1 MVSLEKRQ
9 NVSEAINA
17 DADLRRIQR
26 LLDGETISESETP
39 RDGIRE
45 QLLQAISAKDGLKF
59 NEIADDLGKRKIGP
73 DCDWCQDDF
82 LVFLLLLGNELFGHS
97 VSCIQRVIEARRNT
111 PNSLPQKINEVFA
124 ALYRQEFGIDG
135 ELAFLKVPFLHVTG
149 HLKIGARDA
158 GKVLT
163 EVSDSELWN
172 QFSPFLRLLT
182 QKAHDLVLI
191 SRTPQVA
198 ETSDELIEGFKKHAK
213 NLTLRQWWN
222 VLCGLPGKLVLS
234 VIGTIFGLGL
244 IVILFGFGVGLV
256 EKKFNVWRERPDRVY
271 IEKVSTTQSNL
282 PVEVSILG
290 SDMQNMPTT
299 LGNSSLNVCLT
310 CEHFSTP
317 TPSFVIEV
325 SHPEKAIRKAV
336 VFIQNT
342 ETGERPFTVIPV
354 LKEHGRYRI
363 VLPELETSVQL
374 VILLNI
380 EVGPKE
386 VVSSVINRF
395 VLRSLQ

>member
-26 LLDGETISESETP
+26 LLDGETFSESETP

-59 NEIADDLGKRKIGP
+59 NEIANDLGKRKIGP

-97 VSCIQRVIEARRNT
+97 VSCLQRVIEARRNT

-149 HLKIGARDA
+149 LLKIGARDA

-191 SRTPQVA
+191 SRIPQVA
-198 ETSDELIEGFKKHAK
+198 ETSEELIEGFKKHAT

-222 VLCGLPGKLVLS
+222 VLWSLPGKLVFS
-234 VIGTIFGLGL
+234 VTGGVFGLGL
-244 IVILFGFGVGLV
+244 IVVLFGFGVGLV
-256 EKKFNVWRERPDRVY
+256 EKKFNIERKRPDHVS
-271 IEKVSTTQSNL
+271 IENVSTTPSNL
-282 PVEVSILG
+282 PVEVSILELDMHNIPVSSG
-290 SDMQNMPTT
+290 S
-299 LGNSSLNVCLT
+299 SSLNVCLT
-310 CEHFSTP
+310 CEHFILP

-336 VFIQNT
+336 AFIQDT
-342 ETGERPFTVIPV
+342 DTGERPFTVIPV
-354 LKEHGRYRI
+354 LKEDRRYRL
-363 VLPELETSVQL
+363 VLPKSEAGAQL
-374 VILLNI
+374 VVLLNI